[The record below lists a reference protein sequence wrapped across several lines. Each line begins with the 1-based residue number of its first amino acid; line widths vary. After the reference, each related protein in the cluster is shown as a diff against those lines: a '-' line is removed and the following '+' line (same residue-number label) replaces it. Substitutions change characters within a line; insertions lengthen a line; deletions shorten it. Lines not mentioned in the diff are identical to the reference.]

1 MDLKTLK
8 LRWAW
13 TSAGA
18 LVMIGLLGW
27 VGAPLDAA
35 KYNILCL
42 EFAPTA
48 ADVRRVVGAW
58 SGAGALGAAG
68 WLLALDYLFMP
79 LYGFALFYGTR
90 AARESFAP
98 KGSRF
103 HGILTAAAVL
113 PLVAAGLDAVENLL
127 EARMIFGGLAPD
139 ISGVAFAVS
148 VIKTILIVVGL
159 AGSVAGIAG
168 WRMGRLR
175 AV

>member
-8 LRWAW
+8 RRWAW

-18 LVMIGLLGW
+18 FVMICLLLW

-35 KYNILCL
+35 HYNILCL

-48 ADVRRVVGAW
+48 ADVSRVVAAW
-58 SGAGALGAAG
+58 SDAGALSAAG
-68 WLLALDYLFMP
+68 WLLALDYIFMP

-90 AARESFAP
+90 AARESFASV
-98 KGSRF
+98 GSGVY
-103 HGILTAAAVL
+103 GILTFAAFL
-113 PLVAAGLDAVENLL
+113 PLVAAGLDAIENLL
-127 EARMIFGGLAPD
+127 EARMIFGGFAPD